1 MPATWSR
8 SRPRAAPASTRSSR
22 SATADPAMPAPATTT
37 FLLPAAARLGRQR
50 LSGRN
55 AALLGRGRR
64 GSDGEAGRRAQL
76 LRHFPLHA
84 SGWPIA
90 ALARQAEVGDAADA
104 AWLRADPAWLRPDIN
119 GVRLFAHGEALAVTE
134 DERDGF
140 LSALRPLFGDAGF
153 ALDAPHPAHWYLRL
167 PAGTPLPAFPDPGDA
182 LGEDLFDHLDTGPE
196 GRRWRA
202 LASEA
207 QVLLHNHPLNA
218 RRVAR
223 GQAPVNAVWFW
234 GRGRPPAAPAA
245 GARWRARRRCSCTTS
260 RSTPV
265 ASPAA
270 RPRSMPCG
278 AGAAAACRR
287 RPPRARVRTCSATT
301 TRRARSRPP
310 ADGPRRCPRASPGPA
325 ACTTSR
331 ARATSPGSNLHGSR
345 RRWRPCAPGALA
357 RWPWTRATAGASRC
371 AAAICGASGAARW
384 PGPARDRRAQA
395 APPPAPRGRGRRRLA
410 RRS

>member
-1 MPATWSR
+1 
-8 SRPRAAPASTRSSR
+8 
-22 SATADPAMPAPATTT
+22 MPAPATTT

-223 GQAPVNAVWFW
+223 GQAPVNALWFW
-234 GRGRPPAAPAA
+234 GGGRLPAAPAA
-245 GARWRARRRCSCTTS
+245 GACPDVFSDDDTARAL
-260 RSTPV
+260 
-265 ASPAA
+265 AA
-270 RPRSMPCG
+270 TGGRAAPLPEGFAG
-278 AGAAAACRR
+278 AGG
-287 RPPRARVRTCSATT
+287 VY
-301 TRRARSRPP
+301 
-310 ADGPRRCPRASPGPA
+310 D
-325 ACTTSR
+325 
-331 ARATSPGSNLHGSR
+331 LEGSR
-345 RRWRPCAPGALA
+345 DLAWIESAWLAPALAALRAGRIGALA
-357 RWPWTRATAGASRC
+357 LDAGDGWRFALRRGDLWRLWRRPL
-371 AAAICGASGAARW
+371 AW
-384 PGPARDRRAQA
+384 PGA
-395 APPPAPRGRGRRRLA
+395 
-410 RRS
+410 